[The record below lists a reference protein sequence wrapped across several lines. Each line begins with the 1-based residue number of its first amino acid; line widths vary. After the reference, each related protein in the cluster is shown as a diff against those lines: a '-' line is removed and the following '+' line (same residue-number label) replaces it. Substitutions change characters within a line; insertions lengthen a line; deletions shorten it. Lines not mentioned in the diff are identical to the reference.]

1 MAATGAD
8 FLQGLNMILTAQQ
21 EKERFKLQQ
30 SLALMEL
37 AQRRRLAD
45 IGVVK
50 ESLTLADSTNKQ
62 LRTNI
67 ATDFLSRS
75 GLVSY
80 YVDPKSVDPGESTIE
95 PMVAK
100 LKKTGRKGP
109 GFSEEEATQ
118 IARAMFSFYG
128 ESKDP
133 RAVVDIAKRY
143 GDADAARIG
152 GYGSERQ
159 TNLFRAMNKVSGEAN
174 LLDISSMARESSQI
188 GRNIAQERSEFMAG
202 GEKAYTIEKAIGQYD
217 DIRGALEYTLDFQQ
231 EETKDLAFAIEA
243 EEQSILDAESRI
255 KDLFENPDKTYEET
269 EELNSLPEVLEE
281 MKENVNRMSQEMSRR
296 KGIIIKNKQ
305 KKEKESTELARKRV
319 SGYRAGGGTGLP
331 S

>member
-1 MAATGAD
+1 MATTGAD

-50 ESLTLADSTNKQ
+50 ESLTLAESTNKQ

-80 YVDPKSVDPGESTIE
+80 YVDPKQVEADKSPIDE
-95 PMVAK
+95 MVTK
-100 LKKTGRKGP
+100 LKRARGTGP
-109 GFSEEEATQ
+109 GFSDNEAKQ
-118 IARAMFSFYG
+118 VARAMHAFY

-133 RAVVDIAKRY
+133 RAVVSLAKRY

-159 TNLFRAMNKVSGEAN
+159 TKLFRAMNKVSGEAN
-174 LLDISSMARESSQI
+174 LLDVSDQARDSLQI
-188 GRNIAQERSEFMAG
+188 GRNIAQEKAEFMRGAD
-202 GEKAYTIEKAIGQYD
+202 KAYTIEKAIGQYD
-217 DIRGALEYTLDFQQ
+217 DISGALEYNLDFLQT
-231 EETKDLAFAIEA
+231 ETKDLAFSKEA
-243 EEQSILDAESRI
+243 EEQSITDAESRI
-255 KDLFENPDKTYEET
+255 QELSDRPDRTNEEE
-269 EELNSLPEVLEE
+269 EELIRLPDIVSDMRDKVKDMTAEI
-281 MKENVNRMSQEMSRR
+281 NRR
-296 KGIIIKNKQ
+296 KG
-305 KKEKESTELARKRV
+305 AVVRKRQKEEEEEKV
-319 SGYRAGGGTGLP
+319 RGQVRGYRAGGGGRTV
-331 S
+331 

>member
-1 MAATGAD
+1 MATTGGD

-45 IGVVK
+45 IGVAK
-50 ESLTLADSTNKQ
+50 ESLTLAESTNKQ
-62 LRTNI
+62 LRTDI

-80 YVDPKSVDPGESTIE
+80 YIDPKQVE
-95 PMVAK
+95 PDKSPIDEMVTK
-100 LKKTGRKGP
+100 LKKSRGTSP
-109 GFSEEEATQ
+109 GFSDNEAKQ
-118 IARAMFSFYG
+118 VARAMHAFY

-133 RAVVDIAKRY
+133 RAVVSLAKRY
-143 GDADAARIG
+143 GDADTARIG

-159 TNLFRAMNKVSGEAN
+159 TDLFRAMNKVSGEAN
-174 LLDISSMARESSQI
+174 LLDVSGQARDSLQI
-188 GRNIAQERSEFMAG
+188 GRNIAQEKSEFMRG

-217 DIRGALEYTLDFQQ
+217 DISGALEYNLDFLQT
-231 EETKDLAFAIEA
+231 ETKDLAFSKEA
-243 EEQSILDAESRI
+243 EEQSISDAESRI
-255 KDLFENPDKTYEET
+255 KELSDRPDRTNEEE
-269 EELNSLPEVLEE
+269 EELIRLPDIVSDMRDKVKDMTAEI
-281 MKENVNRMSQEMSRR
+281 NRR
-296 KGIIIKNKQ
+296 KGQVVRKRQ
-305 KKEKESTELARKRV
+305 EKEKESNEAVRKRV
-319 SGYRAGGGTGLP
+319 AGYRAGGGTSGVL